1 MCRQSGKADCIEESD
16 LSLILK
22 CRGGSQTAAAALL
35 ARYAGLLHHA
45 VSKTVVEGSD
55 PEDLLQEAYMGL
67 LNAIRTYDPER
78 GVLFRTYA
86 HVCVGN
92 SLKNMR
98 AASMTKKSRLHL
110 DALSFDEMGDCGFDE
125 DGDPEGLYIS
135 RETVTEV
142 ERLIDRTLSPYEK
155 EVFFLYLNGCGYESA
170 ATKLHSSL
178 KSVDNA
184 LQRARRKLKAVLN
197 DL

>member
-67 LNAIRTYDPER
+67 LNAIRTYDPESQSLGMR
-78 GVLFRTYA
+78 YKTY
-86 HVCVGN
+86 G
-92 SLKNMR
+92 
-98 AASMTKKSRLHL
+98 
-110 DALSFDEMGDCGFDE
+110 
-125 DGDPEGLYIS
+125 
-135 RETVTEV
+135 
-142 ERLIDRTLSPYEK
+142 
-155 EVFFLYLNGCGYESA
+155 
-170 ATKLHSSL
+170 
-178 KSVDNA
+178 
-184 LQRARRKLKAVLN
+184 
-197 DL
+197 